1 MGQAAL
7 AIPFAVL
14 AAFLLNAV
22 IGPHHEGH
30 VADFWLGGIALVL
43 PLVAFVDSR
52 RRRMAVRC
60 RAAGGARV
68 PVVRGR
74 ADPHLERVLA
84 RTTRGATAARLEVL
98 GRTGPRGARPAGQ
111 RRGRGGTMG
120 TSTPEWSTVPAA
132 GSRVIVTGAAG
143 GLGRALTSAL
153 LELGSEVV
161 GVDRPDTEP
170 LVRLR
175 LVPCDLTDEVE
186 GHRAI
191 VEATERLGGLDALVG
206 AAGIVDTI
214 HRADRFPLAAFRAD
228 VEANLLTHFAAA
240 QAAFPALSA
249 SETSCVVFLSS
260 VAAQDGLP
268 GQASYAAAK
277 AGVLGLTRSLAA
289 EWAGQGIRVNA
300 VVPGLFATPKVLAM
314 PDSARARLV
323 SAVPM
328 GRVATLGEVVGAVL
342 YLLSPAAGYTTG
354 QALRLD
360 GGAGLNRAG
369 LYR

>member
-1 MGQAAL
+1 
-7 AIPFAVL
+7 
-14 AAFLLNAV
+14 
-22 IGPHHEGH
+22 
-30 VADFWLGGIALVL
+30 
-43 PLVAFVDSR
+43 
-52 RRRMAVRC
+52 
-60 RAAGGARV
+60 
-68 PVVRGR
+68 
-74 ADPHLERVLA
+74 
-84 RTTRGATAARLEVL
+84 
-98 GRTGPRGARPAGQ
+98 
-111 RRGRGGTMG
+111 
-120 TSTPEWSTVPAA
+120 
-132 GSRVIVTGAAG
+132 VIVTGAAG

-153 LELGSEVV
+153 LELGTEVV
-161 GVDRPDTEP
+161 GVDRPGTEAHP
-170 LVRLR
+170 GLR
-175 LVPCDLTDEVE
+175 LISCDLTDEVAAR
-186 GHRAI
+186 RAI
-191 VEATERLGGLDALVG
+191 VEATERLGGVDALVG
-206 AAGIVDTI
+206 AAGTVDTI

-228 VEANLLTHFAAA
+228 VESNLLTHFAAA

-314 PDSARARLV
+314 PDSARARLLSV
-323 SAVPM
+323 VPM